1 MHHAQRRDR
10 AQLAIAGALIGLAL
24 FMFYQIQLIEADGG
38 YSTIGP
44 RFSPMLVAG
53 CLLLIG
59 VLLLRQA
66 LTGGWRNMEGA
77 APAEPFFAPAFLW
90 IAGGLA
96 LNMVVIG
103 FIGFT
108 LASALLFVMV
118 ARGFGSRRLGRDT
131 TIGLGLALF
140 VYYFFTRVLGLALP
154 ASPAGFF

>member
-1 MHHAQRRDR
+1 MQQAPRRDR
-10 AQLAIAGALIGLAL
+10 AQLVISALLIALAL
-24 FMFYQIQLIEADGG
+24 FVFYQTQLIVADGG
-38 YSTIGP
+38 YSAIGP

-53 CLLLIG
+53 ALLLIG

-66 LTGGWRNMEGA
+66 LAGGWRNMQEA
-77 APAEPFFAPAFLW
+77 TPPEPFFAPAFLW

-118 ARGFGSRRLGRDT
+118 ARGFGSRSLGRDGA
-131 TIGLGLALF
+131 IGLVLALAVF
-140 VYYFFTRVLGLALP
+140 FFFTRVLGLALP
-154 ASPAGFF
+154 ASPAGFV

>member
-1 MHHAQRRDR
+1 MHHAPRRDR
-10 AQLAIAGALIGLAL
+10 AQLAIAGALIGLGL

-44 RFSPMLVAG
+44 RFSPMLVAA

-108 LASALLFVMV
+108 LASATLFVMV

-131 TIGLGLALF
+131 AIGLGLALF

>member
-1 MHHAQRRDR
+1 MHHAPRRDR
-10 AQLAIAGALIGLAL
+10 AQLAIAGALIGLGL

-38 YSTIGP
+38 YSAIGP
-44 RFSPMLVAG
+44 RFSPMLVAA

-77 APAEPFFAPAFLW
+77 VPAEPFFAPAFLW

-108 LASALLFVMV
+108 LASATLFVMV

-131 TIGLGLALF
+131 AIGLGLALF